1 MIWAIIITWTVLAFL
16 FIISEKFDI
25 SQIMYIVALPA
36 YIVLLPI
43 SKAVKY
49 VQHTHIR
56 NNYGC
61 YHFGNRMLMMNYKLA
76 NQFSPEKVKLHR
88 AGKDF
93 KPFPHKR
100 ELINTIDELREMGY
114 TDKFLDEMKHS

>member
-1 MIWAIIITWTVLAFL
+1 MIWAIIITWAVLAFL
-16 FIISEKFDI
+16 FVINEEFDI
-25 SQIMYIVALPA
+25 PQIMYIVALPA
-36 YIVLLPI
+36 YIILFPI
-43 SKAVKY
+43 SKMVKY

-61 YHFGNRMLMMNYKLA
+61 YHFGNCMLIMNYKLA

-93 KPFPHKR
+93 KSFPHKK
-100 ELINTIDELREMGY
+100 ELINTIDELLEMGY
-114 TDKFLDEMKHS
+114 TDKFTDEMKHF